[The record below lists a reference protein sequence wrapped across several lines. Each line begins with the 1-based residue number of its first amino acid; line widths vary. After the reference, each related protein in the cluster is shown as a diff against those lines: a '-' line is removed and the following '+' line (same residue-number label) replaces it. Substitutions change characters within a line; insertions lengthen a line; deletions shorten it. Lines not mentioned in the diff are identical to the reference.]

1 MSGMEEQVQ
10 STGRS
15 DRTVELAADAERQWL
30 HYLRNLPQSGAVS
43 PFIAASAEQLWRDIQ
58 PATGR
63 LPVPDAVATANGGIL
78 LAWDRDDHH
87 IEIELMPS
95 GSYDWLY
102 RNRRTGVYAGGEDLA
117 LQALAPEL
125 LSQLMLTAE

>member
-1 MSGMEEQVQ
+1 MSGMEEQVH
-10 STGRS
+10 SAGRS
-15 DRTVELAADAERQWL
+15 DQAVEFAADAERQWL

-58 PATGR
+58 SVTGNLR
-63 LPVPDAVATANGGIL
+63 VPDAVATGDGGIL

-87 IEIELMPS
+87 VEIELMPS
-95 GSYDWLY
+95 GSFDWLY

-117 LQALAPEL
+117 LQVVPPEL